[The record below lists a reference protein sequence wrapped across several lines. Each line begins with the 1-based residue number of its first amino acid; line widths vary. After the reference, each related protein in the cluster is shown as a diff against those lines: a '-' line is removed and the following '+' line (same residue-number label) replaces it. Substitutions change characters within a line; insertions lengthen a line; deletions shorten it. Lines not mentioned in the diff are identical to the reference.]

1 MIVSLFML
9 LLRALLVWLL
19 LAGVEISH
27 GTVRSLFLVPAVGD
41 WRSRQ
46 IGAFTGSFLILLI
59 ASLTVRW
66 LGAQTRKALLG
77 IGLLWLVLMLTFEV
91 AAGRLLARYSWQRIL
106 SDYDLSQGGLLG
118 LGMLVLTFS
127 PLIAARLR
135 GVPPFARPRR
145 TA

>member
-1 MIVSLFML
+1 MPLR
-9 LLRALLVWLL
+9 RALLVWLL
-19 LAGVEISH
+19 LAGVEILH

-46 IGAFTGSFLILLI
+46 IGACTGSLLVLLI

-66 LGAQTRKALLG
+66 LAAHTRKALLG
-77 IGLLWLVLMLTFEV
+77 VGLLWLALMLTFEL
-91 AAGRLLARYSWQRIL
+91 AAGRFLARYSWPRIL

-118 LGMLVLTFS
+118 IGMLVLAFS

-135 GVPPFARPRR
+135 GVLPPGRPARPD
-145 TA
+145 